1 VNDTL
6 LYPDTFSSCFAH
18 TRNGSQPFSCCS
30 VYVALPFA
38 VAAIGDPV
46 GVVAIRNVV
55 VLTASTT

>member
-1 VNDTL
+1 
-6 LYPDTFSSCFAH
+6 
-18 TRNGSQPFSCCS
+18 

-55 VLTASTT
+55 VLTTSTT